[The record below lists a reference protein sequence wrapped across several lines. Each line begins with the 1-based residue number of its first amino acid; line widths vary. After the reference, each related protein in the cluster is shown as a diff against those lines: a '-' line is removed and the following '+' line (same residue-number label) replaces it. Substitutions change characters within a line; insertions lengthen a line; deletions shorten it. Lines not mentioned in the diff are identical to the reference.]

1 MRILIC
7 GLPGSGKTTLAR
19 ELSYHFCLPHFNA
32 DTIREHFNDWDFS
45 PEGRE
50 RQAWRF
56 ANDYPFGIFDF
67 VAPLEHYRKLVAADC
82 TIFMNTIGEGR
93 YKDTNKIF
101 EPPLS
106 CDYEVKEWI
115 ELNQLRSSL
124 EGFNRGIEGIQS
136 YLKEQFPKLVK

>member
-1 MRILIC
+1 MKILIC

-19 ELSYHFCLPHFNA
+19 ELAYHFNVPLINA
-32 DTIREHFNDWDFS
+32 DVQREFYDNWDFS
-45 PEGRE
+45 ETGRMI
-50 RQAWRF
+50 QAFRMSKY
-56 ANDYPFGIFDF
+56 DFGILDF

-93 YKDTNKIF
+93 YEDTNKIF

-124 EGFNRGIEGIQS
+124 EGFNPGTKDILR
-136 YLKEQFPKLVK
+136 YLNERLPQLAK

>member
-1 MRILIC
+1 MKILIC

-19 ELSYHFCLPHFNA
+19 ELAYHFNIPLINA
-32 DTIREHFNDWDFS
+32 DVQREFYDNWDFS
-45 PEGRE
+45 ETGRMI
-50 RQAWRF
+50 QAFRMSKY
-56 ANDYPFGIFDF
+56 DFGILDF